1 MVSAGKFS
9 KSRSGIEPFDI
20 TEAVALSARTLR
32 DCAEQNHDFGYELAI
47 LVARVMLVATLKFVE
62 SDKVGHML
70 NR

>member
-1 MVSAGKFS
+1 MPVN
-9 KSRSGIEPFDI
+9 SRKVALAFEPFDI

-32 DCAEQNHDFGYELAI
+32 DCAEQNHDFGYELAMR
-47 LVARVMLVATLKFVE
+47 VARVMLVATLKFVD